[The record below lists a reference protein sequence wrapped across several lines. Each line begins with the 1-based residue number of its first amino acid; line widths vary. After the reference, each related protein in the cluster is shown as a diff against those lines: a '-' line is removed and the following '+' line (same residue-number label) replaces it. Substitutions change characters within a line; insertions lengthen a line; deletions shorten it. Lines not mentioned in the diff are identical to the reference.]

1 MKHTRSFAVSLAAGL
16 VITAGLCWCTHLVT
30 SYEFLAP
37 RILALV
43 VGCIFLL
50 LAATWVM
57 VFLDLSEALGKQ
69 PFSLKAK
76 MHKAAAA
83 KAAKQPSEAAA
94 PMPAENKTAA
104 AASPAAAQTAKLP
117 ETAKPAESAA
127 KKAAAD
133 AAPLQAAKAETA
145 VPRQEEAAPA
155 AKNAS
160 PAAQSEPTASA
171 AGPAPNETGTGKGCA
186 PAAAENSTAMQAQAA
201 PSPAAVPVPASV
213 QPPVSGLSAPVR
225 SASFAPPP
233 RRQNNAHTHIQWG
246 SAEQAR
252 EMVRTRQEELARK
265 LAAENSALAAER
277 EKQLAQSQ
285 QVQQRRREAR
295 EADAAKWNG
304 SGK

>member
-76 MHKAAAA
+76 MRRAAVA
-83 KAAKQPSEAAA
+83 KAAQQPPETAA
-94 PMPAENKTAA
+94 PIPAENKA
-104 AASPAAAQTAKLP
+104 AASPAAAQAVKRP
-117 ETAKPAESAA
+117 EAAKPAENAA
-127 KKAAAD
+127 KKAAVD
-133 AAPLQAAKAETA
+133 AAPLQAAKAENA
-145 VPRQEEAAPA
+145 VPRQEEKASA
-155 AKNAS
+155 AKDAS
-160 PAAQSEPTASA
+160 PAAQNEPTASA
-171 AGPAPNETGTGKGCA
+171 AGPAPNEPGTGKGCA
-186 PAAAENSTAMQAQAA
+186 
-201 PSPAAVPVPASV
+201 PAAVPVPASV

-233 RRQNNAHTHIQWG
+233 CRQNNAPTHIQWG

>member
-1 MKHTRSFAVSLAAGL
+1 M

-30 SYEFLAP
+30 SYEFLAS

-76 MHKAAAA
+76 MCKAAAA
-83 KAAKQPSEAAA
+83 KAVQQLPKVAA
-94 PMPAENKTAA
+94 PMPAKNKA
-104 AASPAAAQTAKLP
+104 AASPAAAHSVKLP
-117 ETAKPAESAA
+117 EAAKPAESAA
-127 KKAAAD
+127 IKAAAD
-133 AAPLQAAKAETA
+133 AVPLQAAKAEAA
-145 VPRQEEAAPA
+145 VPRQKEAAPA

-160 PAAQSEPTASA
+160 PAAQSKSTAAA
-171 AGPAPNETGTGKGCA
+171 AGPAPNEPGTGKSCA
-186 PAAAENSTAMQAQAA
+186 PAAAENSAA
-201 PSPAAVPVPASV
+201 VQPKAVPSPAAVPVPASV
-213 QPPVSGLSAPVR
+213 QPPVSGLSASVR

-233 RRQNNAHTHIQWG
+233 RRQNNAPTHIQWG

-295 EADAAKWNG
+295 EADAAKRNG

>member
-1 MKHTRSFAVSLAAGL
+1 M

-83 KAAKQPSEAAA
+83 KAAQQPPEAAA
-94 PMPAENKTAA
+94 PMPAENKAA
-104 AASPAAAQTAKLP
+104 PSPAAAQA
-117 ETAKPAESAA
+117 AKPAESAA

-133 AAPLQAAKAETA
+133 AAPLQAAKVETA
-145 VPRQEEAAPA
+145 APQQEEAAPA
-155 AKNAS
+155 AKDAS
-160 PAAQSEPTASA
+160 HAAQSKSTAAA
-171 AGPAPNETGTGKGCA
+171 AGPAPNEPGTGKGCA
-186 PAAAENSTAMQAQAA
+186 PAAAENLAAVQAQAA

-233 RRQNNAHTHIQWG
+233 RRQNNAPTHIQWG
-246 SAEQAR
+246 STEQAR

-295 EADAAKWNG
+295 KADAAKWNG

>member
-76 MHKAAAA
+76 MRKAAAA
-83 KAAKQPSEAAA
+83 KAAKQPPEAAA
-94 PMPAENKTAA
+94 PMPAENKA
-104 AASPAAAQTAKLP
+104 AASPAAAHSVKLP
-117 ETAKPAESAA
+117 EAAKPAESAEI
-127 KKAAAD
+127 KAAAD

-145 VPRQEEAAPA
+145 APRQEEAAPA
-155 AKNAS
+155 AKDAS
-160 PAAQSEPTASA
+160 HAAQSKSTAAA
-171 AGPAPNETGTGKGCA
+171 AGPAPNEPGTGKSCA
-186 PAAAENSTAMQAQAA
+186 PAAAENSAAVQPKAA
-201 PSPAAVPVPASV
+201 PPPAVVPVPANV

-233 RRQNNAHTHIQWG
+233 RRQNNAPTHIQWG

>member
-1 MKHTRSFAVSLAAGL
+1 M

-76 MHKAAAA
+76 MRKAAAA
-83 KAAKQPSEAAA
+83 KAAQQPPEAAA
-94 PMPAENKTAA
+94 PMPAENKAA
-104 AASPAAAQTAKLP
+104 PSPAAAQAA
-117 ETAKPAESAA
+117 AKPAESAA

-133 AAPLQAAKAETA
+133 AAPLQATKAEPA
-145 VPRQEEAAPA
+145 APRQEEAAPA

-160 PAAQSEPTASA
+160 PAAQSEPTAAA
-171 AGPAPNETGTGKGCA
+171 AGPAPNEPGTGKGYA
-186 PAAAENSTAMQAQAA
+186 PAAAENSTAVQTQAA
-201 PSPAAVPVPASV
+201 PSPAAVPIPASV

-233 RRQNNAHTHIQWG
+233 CRQNNAPTHIQWG